1 MRCYKPVT
9 GGHQVAPGA
18 AGPIL
23 RGVPADASAP
33 LALRSLVGHRESV
46 AASAPLEEVHRRF
59 EATTRDF
66 LAVLDGEALLGV
78 CARREIAML
87 LGARFGFALFARQP
101 VRERVMPD
109 ALRLAEGEPL
119 PEVLERV
126 SARNEEHFYDDVL
139 LVDAAGGFLG
149 FIFVHALVRLQ
160 TRLVLANMEAL
171 ERSRRVIAE
180 KNQAMEEDL
189 QMAREIQMAMLPA
202 AAEPG
207 VAWGLQSRYLPAAG
221 VSGDFFQL
229 IRISDL
235 AAGLLVCDVMGHGV
249 RSALVTA
256 MLRAFAEE
264 LRPEAHDPGRLL
276 TRLNHGLMG
285 VLRQSG
291 NLIFVTAAYVVV
303 DVAAGHVRY
312 GQAGHPTGLLRRASG
327 AVELLPVNE
336 EVAGPAL
343 GLIEDAVY
351 VTGATSLRRGDAAL
365 LFTDGLTE
373 ARAADGGE
381 WGEEAMRREVERD
394 PVAAHA
400 EVLARVVAAAQAFAG
415 GRPFDDDVCIVA
427 LEALI

>member
-1 MRCYKPVT
+1 VD
-9 GGHQVAPGA
+9 PG
-18 AGPIL
+18 PS
-23 RGVPADASAP
+23 ASV
-33 LALRSLVGHRESV
+33 ALRSLVGHTESV
-46 AASAPLEEVHRRF
+46 PASAPLEEVHRHF
-59 EATTRDF
+59 AASTRDF
-66 LAVLDGEALLGV
+66 LAVLDGPLLLGV

-119 PEVLERV
+119 PAVLERV

-139 LVDAAGGFLG
+139 LVNADGGFLG

-189 QMAREIQMAMLPA
+189 QMAREIQIAMLPAA

-229 IRISDL
+229 IRISDA

-264 LRPEAHDPGRLL
+264 LRSEAQDPGRLL

-303 DVAAGHVRY
+303 DVAAGQLRY
-312 GQAGHPTGLLRRASG
+312 GQAGHPTGFLRRASG
-327 AVELLPVNE
+327 AVELLPAGGD
-336 EVAGPAL
+336 VAGPAL
-343 GLIEDAVY
+343 GLIEDAEY
-351 VTGATSLRRGDAAL
+351 VTAVTVVGRGDAAM
-365 LFTDGLTE
+365 LFTDGLPE
-373 ARAADGGE
+373 ARAADGDE

-394 PVAAHA
+394 PAAAHG
-400 EVLARVVAAAQAFAG
+400 EVLARVVAAAQAFAA

-427 LEALI
+427 LEALL